1 MIFYNTEGLK
11 DTSEFTKRCFLWE
24 VMIMSKNIASVGVNE
39 LVSGMII
46 AKEVRRNGTALLKE
60 GSIINEDIIDR
71 LKSTY
76 FLDKLQVYI
85 STDVIEKN
93 TKEAEIKKV
102 EQAFE
107 EVSSELKNLY
117 STIDNLKEDTI
128 EELREF
134 AWKIQKQFK
143 NNELIIYSVLFQGS
157 GDDCIYRHGVNVAAI
172 SALIGKWVGF
182 SSEKINHLIYSA
194 LLHDFGITRLP
205 EELQKKP
212 DLELEKNFEEVK
224 EHVRIGYQ
232 DIESLACLNKSVIC
246 GVLMHHERCDGSGYP
261 LKLNSEKIHPFA
273 KIIAIA
279 DEIDVLNSNKELRE
293 EKGAFYVLKEIKE
306 KSLTLLDYQYTKIFL
321 EHISNFY
328 IGEEVVLNNGEVA
341 KILQMNVD
349 DIESPLL
356 LKDGEFI
363 NLKTDKNFRIK
374 ELIVK

>member
-1 MIFYNTEGLK
+1 MNE
-11 DTSEFTKRCFLWE
+11 
-24 VMIMSKNIASVGVNE
+24 NITSVGVNE
-39 LVSGMII
+39 LAAGMII
-46 AKEVRRNGTALLKE
+46 AKEVKRNGTVLLKE
-60 GSIINEDIIDR
+60 GSILNEDIIDR

-76 FLDKLQVYI
+76 FLDKVQVYI
-85 STDVIEKN
+85 SADVIEKN

-107 EVSSELKNLY
+107 EISNELENLY
-117 STIDNLKEDTI
+117 LTLDNLKEETI
-128 EELREF
+128 GELREF

-143 NNELIIYSVLFQGS
+143 NSELIIYSVLFQGS

-205 EELQKKP
+205 EELQKRP
-212 DLELEKNFEEVK
+212 DLELEKDFEQIK

-261 LKLNSEKIHPFA
+261 FGLNSEKIHPFA

-279 DEIDVLNSNKELRE
+279 DEIDVLNSNKELKE
-293 EKGAFYVLKEIKE
+293 KKGAFNVLKEIKE
-306 KSLTLLDYQYTKIFL
+306 KSITLLDYEYTKIFL

-328 IGEEVVLNNGEVA
+328 IGEEVLLNDGGIA
-341 KILQMNVD
+341 KILQMNID
-349 DIESPLL
+349 DIENPLL

-363 NLKTDKNFRIK
+363 NLKTDKNFCIK
-374 ELIVK
+374 ELVVK